1 MENFKTF
8 GECSYN
14 IFKQL
19 LSNQVDNIHKRH
31 LAKILRYL
39 EDNGVD
45 DSVVAFVKK
54 EIGFYGN
61 DIRYL
66 ILGLRGEEDGK

>member
-8 GECSYN
+8 GECSNN
-14 IFKQL
+14 IFKRL

-39 EDNGVD
+39 EDNGID
-45 DSVVAFVKK
+45 DSIVAFVKK
-54 EIGFYGN
+54 EMGFYGN

-66 ILGLRGEEDGK
+66 ILALGSEEDGK

>member
-1 MENFKTF
+1 MENFKMF
-8 GECSYN
+8 GECSNN
-14 IFKQL
+14 IFKRL

-31 LAKILRYL
+31 LAKILTYL
-39 EDNGVD
+39 EDNRVD

-54 EIGFYGN
+54 EFGFYGN

-66 ILGLRGEEDGK
+66 ILALGSEEDGK

>member
-8 GECSYN
+8 GECSNN
-14 IFKQL
+14 IFKRL

-45 DSVVAFVKK
+45 DSIVAFVKK
-54 EIGFYGN
+54 EMGFYGN

-66 ILGLRGEEDGK
+66 ILALGSEEDGK

>member
-8 GECSYN
+8 GECSNN
-14 IFKQL
+14 IFKRL

-31 LAKILRYL
+31 LAKILTYL
-39 EDNGVD
+39 EDNRVD

-54 EIGFYGN
+54 EFGFYGN

-66 ILGLRGEEDGK
+66 ILALGSEEDGK